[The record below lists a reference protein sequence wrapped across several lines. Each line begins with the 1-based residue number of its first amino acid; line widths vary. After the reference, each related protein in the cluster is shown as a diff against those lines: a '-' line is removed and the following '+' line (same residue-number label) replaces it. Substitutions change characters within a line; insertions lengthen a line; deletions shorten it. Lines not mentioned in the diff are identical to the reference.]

1 MDDLKWCINNLSSFN
16 KKDLSGGY
24 TFEMFRALMNITMPI
39 NLSDEY
45 FFPTLFSCDIR
56 ISSFGINSPSSVVEP
71 ISVTVSLFI
80 VVNGFIL
87 HLHLLLVY
95 PLLSQDCQ

>member
-16 KKDLSGGY
+16 KKDLSDGY

-45 FFPTLFSCDIR
+45 FFPTFFLCDIR
-56 ISSFGINSPSSVVEP
+56 RSSFGINSPLSVVEP
-71 ISVTVSLFI
+71 IRVTVKNYSAG
-80 VVNGFIL
+80 N
-87 HLHLLLVY
+87 
-95 PLLSQDCQ
+95 